1 MKMLKLFTWW
11 FETLRIVIL
20 LLRICSKKLILII
33 EKALEGWTSGA
44 QRFLRTVTL
53 LCMIVLW
60 WIHVI
65 IHLFKPIEC
74 TASRVTLDVSCG
86 LWMMMCP
93 WRFIVWNKCTI
104 WWGMVV
110 VGELSGGRVYGKPLY
125 LLFNFAM
132 NLKVLKTNPIFK
144 ENSKINV

>member
-1 MKMLKLFTWW
+1 MKMLKLFTQW
-11 FETLRIVIL
+11 FETLWIVIV
-20 LLRICSKKLILII
+20 LLRIYSKKLILII

-74 TASRVTLDVSCG
+74 TAPRVTLDVSYG
-86 LWMMMCP
+86 LWMMTCP

-110 VGELSGGRVYGKPLY
+110 GGTVWGQGIWEAFVPSVQFCYEPKTMLCRKVC
-125 LLFNFAM
+125 
-132 NLKVLKTNPIFK
+132 LKKKGL
-144 ENSKINV
+144 